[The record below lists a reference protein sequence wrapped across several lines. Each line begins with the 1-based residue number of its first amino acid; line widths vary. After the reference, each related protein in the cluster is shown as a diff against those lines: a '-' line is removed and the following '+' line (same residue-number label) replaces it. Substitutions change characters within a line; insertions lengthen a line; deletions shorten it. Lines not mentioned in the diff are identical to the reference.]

1 MHPALMIVLMAEH
14 ERELARRTRNAW
26 RRPEPRT
33 VPAAPR
39 RPRRAKRLT
48 SAVARGVARFS

>member
-26 RRPEPRT
+26 RRPESRA
-33 VPAAPR
+33 VSAAPR
-39 RPRRAKRLT
+39 RPRGAQRLT

>member
-1 MHPALMIVLMAEH
+1 MHPALMIALMAER

-26 RRPEPRT
+26 RRPEPGA

-39 RPRRAKRLT
+39 RPRRAERLT

>member
-1 MHPALMIVLMAEH
+1 MHPALMIVLMAER

-26 RRPEPRT
+26 RHPEPQA
-33 VPAAPR
+33 VPAASH
-39 RPRRAKRLT
+39 RPHRAQRLT

>member
-1 MHPALMIVLMAEH
+1 MHPALMIVLMAER

-26 RRPEPRT
+26 RRPEPRA

-39 RPRRAKRLT
+39 RAAPG
-48 SAVARGVARFS
+48 SGG